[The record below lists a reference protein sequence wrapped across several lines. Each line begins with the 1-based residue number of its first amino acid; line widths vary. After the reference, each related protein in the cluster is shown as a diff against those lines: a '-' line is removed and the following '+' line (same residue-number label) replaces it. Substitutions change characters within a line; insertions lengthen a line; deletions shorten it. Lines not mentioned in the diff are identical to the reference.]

1 MDTIKIEEIFK
12 EWQKKG
18 LLTKKGAL
26 RADPNFVSVVRM
38 LLGMPGALLV
48 GGLYLLLFVGFFV
61 VVIIGPLSY
70 ASWLSD
76 HMHWGRKVGFDLGFI
91 FLSVICI
98 LLYCVFKNGR
108 LSRMLTFLLS
118 VLTKSFN
125 ISESIFYF
133 CSEPSLSPFLYYK
146 PIHLFHKDHLVVSS
160 GWIGPKEKYNYSE
173 IKSITCSYLNKK
185 EFRLRIVLKGRE
197 KPIEVVN
204 TPKLGEVLHLFGSA
218 FQPIFVNEPLCED
231 MLRLY
236 ADMITLGSDS
246 KSQQDGLQCAMKY
259 FSEPKYKDY
268 DYARKLTELVDMFNQ
283 YRAQKRMPRSEDYIN
298 RCLSILKN
306 RGVDYD
312 GRLALLSHLFECAY
326 ASEEMVD

>member
-1 MDTIKIEEIFK
+1 MDIIKIENIFK
-12 EWQKKG
+12 EWQKKD

-26 RADPNFVSVVRM
+26 RADPNFVSIVRM

-76 HMHWGRKVGFDLGFI
+76 HMHWGRKVGSDLGFI

-118 VLTKSFN
+118 VLTKSSN

-133 CSEPSLSPFLYYK
+133 CSEPSLFPFLYYK

-160 GWIGPKEKYNYSE
+160 GWISSEEKCYYSDIE
-173 IKSITCSYLNKK
+173 NITCSYLNKK
-185 EFRLRIVLKGRE
+185 EFRLRILVKGRE

-204 TPKLGEVLHLFGSA
+204 TPKLDEVLHLFGSA

-236 ADMITLGSDS
+236 ADMITLGSDP

-268 DYARKLTELVDMFNQ
+268 DYARKLTELVDTFNQ
-283 YRAQKRMPRSEDYIN
+283 YRAQKRMPGSEDYIN

-326 ASEEMVD
+326 ASEE